1 MPLSIYGSLKP
12 DQEYHAQMNR
22 ETVLRNLSVSQVVL
36 YVGLDPTPRRS
47 GAKEGRGGG
56 RRACVRAWKSVLSE
70 VRWVR

>member
-56 RRACVRAWKSVLSE
+56 RRACVRACVE
-70 VRWVR
+70 VCPV

>member
-47 GAKEGRGGG
+47 GAKEGRGGEACV
-56 RRACVRAWKSVLSE
+56 RACVRACVE
-70 VRWVR
+70 VCPV

>member
-1 MPLSIYGSLKP
+1 
-12 DQEYHAQMNR
+12 MNR

-47 GAKEGRGGG
+47 GAKEGRGGVACV
-56 RRACVRAWKSVLSE
+56 RACVRAWKSVLSE